1 MKKIINVLVVFLVTM
16 SLFSTHSQAATQ
28 NSPTTNYSVYING
41 ENIPYYSKPGGKK
54 LGTIPGMFGTYD
66 NRLLVKKVASDYYT
80 LVKFSKTKNGKK
92 KYTGYVKNSDIHVN
106 YNSLDYA
113 VVRVA
118 SMNLRS
124 KPSTSSKTITN
135 IKRGTRVSVLPT
147 GTTEDWYK
155 VKYYKNGKKYTGY
168 LSTKY
173 LIQ

>member
-28 NSPTTNYSVYING
+28 NSPTTNYGVYIDG
-41 ENIPYYSKPGGKK
+41 ENIPYYNKPGGKK
-54 LGTIPGMFGTYD
+54 LGTIPGMFGKYN

-92 KYTGYVKNSDIHVN
+92 KYTGYVKNSDIRVQ
-106 YNSLDYA
+106 YNSVDSA
-113 VVRVA
+113 VVRVS

-124 KPSTSSKTITN
+124 KPSTSSKTVTN
-135 IKRGTRVSVLPT
+135 IKRGTRVSVLPA
-147 GTTEDWYK
+147 GTTEEWYK

-173 LIQ
+173 LIK